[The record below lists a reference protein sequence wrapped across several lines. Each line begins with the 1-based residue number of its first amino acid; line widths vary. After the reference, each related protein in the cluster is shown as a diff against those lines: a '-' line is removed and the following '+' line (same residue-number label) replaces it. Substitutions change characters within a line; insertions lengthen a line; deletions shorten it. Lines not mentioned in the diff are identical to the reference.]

1 MKNSTLL
8 TIAAVAGSFL
18 GCVGL
23 IVYLAATSVISR
35 QMAALLVV
43 ALLGCY
49 VGFGILIGVY
59 RLISK
64 LD

>member
-1 MKNSTLL
+1 MKSSTSS
-8 TIAAVAGSFL
+8 IVAVVAGSFL
-18 GCVGL
+18 GLAGL
-23 IVYLAATSVISR
+23 ILYVATQSMISR

-43 ALLGCY
+43 ALLGFY